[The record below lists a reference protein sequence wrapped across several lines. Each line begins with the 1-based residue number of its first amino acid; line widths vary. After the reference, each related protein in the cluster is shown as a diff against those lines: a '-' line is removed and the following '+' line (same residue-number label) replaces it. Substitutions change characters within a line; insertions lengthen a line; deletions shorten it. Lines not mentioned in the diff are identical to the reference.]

1 MDKPEFVYTTY
12 IRTTPKQLWQALTEP
27 AFTTRYWGGM
37 ALESDWQ
44 TGSVFTVTLA
54 DGTRI
59 ADPDQV
65 VVEADPYRRLAY
77 TWHTFTPE
85 WAAHYKFSEEHR
97 AAWASEPR
105 STVTFDIED
114 QGALCKLTVLHG
126 GFEAGSGVLAGISEG
141 WPRVMADLKTLLET
155 GDVPAG

>member
-1 MDKPEFVYTTY
+1 MSKPEFVYTTY

-59 ADPDQV
+59 ADPAQV
-65 VVEADPYRRLAY
+65 VVAADPYRRLAY

-85 WAAHYKFSEEHR
+85 WAAHYNIAEEDRDRTMSLYNVTVHVLTQGDR
-97 AAWASEPR
+97 FAIKTRTPESRPGRR
-105 STVTFDIED
+105 S
-114 QGALCKLTVLHG
+114 G
-126 GFEAGSGVLAGISEG
+126 
-141 WPRVMADLKTLLET
+141 
-155 GDVPAG
+155 